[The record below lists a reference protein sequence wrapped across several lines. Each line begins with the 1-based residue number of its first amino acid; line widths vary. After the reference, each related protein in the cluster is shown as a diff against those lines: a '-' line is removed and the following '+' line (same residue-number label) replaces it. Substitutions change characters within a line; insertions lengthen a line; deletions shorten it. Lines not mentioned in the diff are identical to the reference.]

1 MTAAGLASAA
11 GDGSAAPDRR
21 RAGQQAD
28 GAGLDYDAVL
38 LAGFG
43 GPEGQDDVI
52 PFLRNVTAGRGVP
65 DERLEEVA
73 GHYRALGGVSPI
85 NEQNRLLQ
93 QRLQE
98 ALLDMGISLPVLW
111 GNRNWHPYLTDV
123 VRQADAA
130 GHRKLLAVAT
140 SAYSS
145 YSSCR
150 QYREDFGAALRD
162 ADALGRVRIDKVAPY
177 FDQPGFLD
185 PFVDG
190 TLAAIRSALA
200 GRLAPDE
207 LRVLFSTH
215 SIPTAMA
222 DSSGSPE
229 RGDDTLPGGAY
240 VAQHLSVADYI
251 MTEVRR
257 LLAETGIEVAVS
269 GPQQGAAA
277 APFDPA
283 AAVAPAL
290 RWELVYQSRSGAP
303 STPWLEPD
311 INEVISGLP
320 EQGVTGVVVVPI
332 GFVSDH
338 VEVIWDLD
346 NEAADTAADLGLAY
360 WRVPTPGTD
369 ARFVTALAESV
380 ARRLGR
386 CLPRQ
391 RVLTAEPRPDV
402 CAAGCCINLRGA
414 KPTTAAVDSAVDWP
428 DGTDPALL
436 AGSGLAV
443 TSVAAG
449 HLQDASR

>member
-1 MTAAGLASAA
+1 MTAAGVDPAV
-11 GDGSAAPDRR
+11 GNGSVPPDRER
-21 RAGQQAD
+21 CGQQPNGTD
-28 GAGLDYDAVL
+28 LDYDAVL

-65 DERLEEVA
+65 DARLEEVA

-93 QRLQE
+93 QRLQQ

-111 GNRNWHPYLTDV
+111 GNRNWSPYLTDV

-130 GHRKLLAVAT
+130 GQRRLLAVAT

-200 GRLAPDE
+200 GRLEPDE

-229 RGDDTLPGGAY
+229 RGDDSRPGGAY
-240 VAQHLSVADYI
+240 VAQHLSVADYV

-257 LLAETGIEVAVS
+257 LLAESGVEVAVS
-269 GPQQGAAA
+269 GPQDA
-277 APFDPA
+277 APDGADAA

-311 INEVISGLP
+311 INEVMADLP
-320 EQGVTGVVVVPI
+320 AQGVTGVVVVPI

-360 WRVPTPGTD
+360 WRVATPGTD
-369 ARFVTALAESV
+369 ERFVTALAESV

-391 RVLTAEPRPDV
+391 RVLTAEPRPDF
-402 CAAGCCINLRGA
+402 CAAGCCVNLRAA
-414 KPTTAAVDSAVDWP
+414 KPTTAAVDSAADWP

-436 AGSGLAV
+436 AGSGLTVTPAV
-443 TSVAAG
+443 AG
-449 HLQDASR
+449 HFQDATR

>member
-1 MTAAGLASAA
+1 MTLPPAETAAVTGSGARIAA
-11 GDGSAAPDRR
+11 QP
-21 RAGQQAD
+21 
-28 GAGLDYDAVL
+28 LEYDAVL

-65 DERLEEVA
+65 EERLEEVA

-98 ALLDMGISLPVLW
+98 ALIDIGIDLPVLW
-111 GNRNWHPYLTDV
+111 GNRNWDPYLTDV
-123 VRQADAA
+123 VRRADAA

-162 ADALGRVRIDKVAPY
+162 AGALGRMRIDKVAPY

-190 TLAAIRSALA
+190 TLAAIRSAFA
-200 GRLAPDE
+200 GRIEPDE
-207 LRVLFSTH
+207 LRVLFTTH

-222 DSSGSPE
+222 DTSGSPE
-229 RGDDTLPGGAY
+229 LGDTTRPGGAY
-240 VAQHLSVADYI
+240 VAQHLSVARYV
-251 MTEVRR
+251 MAEVRR
-257 LLAETGIEVAVS
+257 LLAEAGTEVAVS
-269 GPQQGAAA
+269 GPVDEPAA
-277 APFDPA
+277 APGPEDA
-283 AAVAPAL
+283 GL
-290 RWELVYQSRSGAP
+290 RWQLVYQSRSGSP
-303 STPWLEPD
+303 SVPWLEPD
-311 INEVISGLP
+311 INEVIAELP
-320 EQGVTGVVVVPI
+320 DAGVRGVVVVPI

-346 NEAADTAADLGLAY
+346 NEAAQTAADLGLAY
-360 WRVPTPGTD
+360 WRVATPGTD
-369 ARFVTALAESV
+369 ARFVAALAESI

-386 CLPRQ
+386 CLPRHS
-391 RVLTAEPRPDV
+391 VLDTAPRPDF
-402 CAAGCCINLRGA
+402 CAAGCCVNPRAA
-414 KPTTAAVDSAVDWP
+414 KPTTAAVDSATDWP
-428 DGTDPALL
+428 ADTDPAAL
-436 AGSGLAV
+436 AGSGFAP
-443 TSVAAG
+443 AAAPQAG
-449 HLQDASR
+449 SLQDARR